1 MPQRG
6 TADGCS
12 AYLAHPISSAPVPR
26 SDSAPRGLHPFQQQA
41 EEIVERSPRLRALAR
56 RAQSRMRAPK
66 SRLGS
71 LRTDLPVLIRL
82 VRAYARGD
90 YRRLPWK
97 SIVLATAALLYF
109 VTPFDL
115 VPDFIVGTGFLD
127 DAVVVAYVLKAI
139 RDDLARYEDWEAANA
154 LADPDT
160 LNPPY

>member
-1 MPQRG
+1 VSQ
-6 TADGCS
+6 
-12 AYLAHPISSAPVPR
+12 
-26 SDSAPRGLHPFQQQA
+26 SDPSPRGFRPFQQQA
-41 EEIVERSPRLRALAR
+41 EDLVHRSPRLRALAR
-56 RAQSRMRAPK
+56 RAQAKVSAPR

-71 LRTDLPVLIRL
+71 LRTDIPVLIRL

-90 YRRLPWK
+90 YRQLPWRA
-97 SIVLATAALLYF
+97 IVLSTAAVLYF

-115 VPDFIVGTGFLD
+115 IPDVLIGTGFLD

-139 RDDLARYEDWEAANA
+139 RDDLARFEDWEAVNA

>member
-1 MPQRG
+1 
-6 TADGCS
+6 
-12 AYLAHPISSAPVPR
+12 
-26 SDSAPRGLHPFQQQA
+26 
-41 EEIVERSPRLRALAR
+41 
-56 RAQSRMRAPK
+56 MRAPT

-82 VRAYARGD
+82 AKAYGRGD
-90 YRRLPWK
+90 YRRVPVK
-97 SIVLATAALLYF
+97 SLVLATAALLYF

-115 VPDFIVGTGFLD
+115 FPDFIVGTGFLD

-139 RDDLARYEDWEAANA
+139 RDDLARFEDWEASNA

>member
-1 MPQRG
+1 M
-6 TADGCS
+6 S
-12 AYLAHPISSAPVPR
+12 R
-26 SDSAPRGLHPFQQQA
+26 SDSPRRDSPLHSFQQTA
-41 EEIVERSPRLRALAR
+41 EEIVNQSPRLRALAR
-56 RAQSRMRAPK
+56 RAQNRMRAPN

-97 SIVLATAALLYF
+97 SIVLATTGVLYF

-115 VPDFIVGTGFLD
+115 FPDFIVGTGFLD
-127 DAVVVAYVLKAI
+127 DAIVVAYVLKAV
-139 RDDLARYEDWEAANA
+139 RDDLARFEEWEAVNA
-154 LADPDT
+154 LADPDA